1 MTAPGVY
8 RDDGPLVSSIA
19 RQLRRVHPGSPVSLT
34 VLGALPLA
42 AVLAVDD
49 GTPAAV
55 PAFAA
60 LALFILLAAPG
71 SARPEAGRLAWTVPP
86 LLRLVEYGFL
96 IRLTVLA
103 DRGAMPLCFAALGV
117 LAFHHYDAVYRLRH
131 QRRPAPGWTRAIGG
145 GWEGRLVAA
154 YVLALAGALE
164 AGLLVASV
172 VLAIVYVGE
181 GSASWLRFARAE
193 RSAAYDDDGDEE
205 DA

>member
-1 MTAPGVY
+1 VTALGVY
-8 RDDGPLVSSIA
+8 RDDGPLVASIG
-19 RQLRRVHPGSPVSLT
+19 RHLGRLRLSSPVSLT
-34 VLGALPLA
+34 VVGALPLA
-42 AVLAVDD
+42 AVLASYDS
-49 GTPAAV
+49 TPAAV

-60 LALFILLAAPG
+60 LVLFILLAAPG
-71 SARPEAGRLAWTVPP
+71 SARPETGRLAWTVPP

-103 DRGAMPLCFAALGV
+103 DRGAMSLCFAALGV

-145 GWEGRLVAA
+145 GWEGRLVVA

-181 GSASWLRFARAE
+181 GGASWLRFARAT
-193 RSAAYDDDGDEE
+193 RSAAYDDDDED